1 MTSDGLRNSW
11 RDCTLNKAKNT
22 DITQSLLFYLFAV
35 VPFIKPADYVFP
47 EIINKMLN
55 IWQICSAC
63 LILFVYCF
71 RKKIDSFIAVMVIF
85 QLTILLSTLL
95 NNNFSELK
103 STVIGIFSNIA
114 ICMLAEIGL
123 KSAPKK
129 FMKAYAYYGAFI
141 CCITMLTMF
150 AYYPHGMDQKQYMDI
165 RGDVNYYFIGHDNK
179 SYFIFLAVQAA
190 VVILSFMKHNRLSV
204 PAVLFNI
211 FVTAA
216 FFYVRSG
223 SAMIVTA
230 MILIYLMF
238 FTKKRSDKLFN
249 FRNYFIILA
258 AIFLLIVMLNL
269 HELFSFFIV
278 NVLGKSI
285 TISGRTI
292 IWSKAKAYIA
302 ASPVFG
308 YGNEPS
314 AILMLKF
321 GINHVHNI
329 ILDILY
335 RQGIVGLLCYLA
347 MTVIYGKRLMKYRSD
362 RTGAFLAFIFLCFF
376 LAASFDYYNHIP
388 YMTALY
394 AIAAN
399 IGCIC
404 GDPQQRD
411 ASSDEIKAE
420 VSNE

>member
-1 MTSDGLRNSW
+1 MILQNSW
-11 RDCTLNKAKNT
+11 RSYILNKIKSS
-22 DITQSLLFYLFAV
+22 DITQSFLFYLFAI
-35 VPFIKPADYVFP
+35 VPFIKPADYVLP
-47 EIINKMLN
+47 DIINTLLD

-63 LILFVYCF
+63 LILLVYCF
-71 RKKIDSFIAVMVIF
+71 RKKIDSFIAAMVIF
-85 QLTILLSTLL
+85 QLTILFSTVI
-95 NNNFSELK
+95 NNNLGEIK

-123 KSAPKK
+123 KSSPKK

-141 CCITMLTMF
+141 CCITAVTMF
-150 AYYPHGMDQKQYMDI
+150 IYYPYGMDQKQYMDI
-165 RGDVNYYFIGHDNK
+165 RGDVNYYFIGQDNR

-190 VVILSFMKHNRLSV
+190 VVIMSFMKHNKLSV
-204 PAVLFNI
+204 PATLFNVL
-211 FVTAA
+211 VTAA
-216 FFYVRSG
+216 FFYVKSG

-230 MILIYLMF
+230 MILIYMIF
-238 FTKKRSDKLFN
+238 FMKKRSDRLFN

-308 YGNEPS
+308 YGNEPL
-314 AILMLKF
+314 ATLMLKF

-335 RQGIVGLLCYLA
+335 RQGIVGLLCYLV

-362 RTGAFLAFIFLCFF
+362 RTCAFLAFIFLCFF

-399 IGCIC
+399 INCIC
-404 GDPQQRD
+404 DT
-411 ASSDEIKAE
+411 ASCSDTSNKIKAE
-420 VSNE
+420 EANE